1 MFLGGACGVY
11 VVMFD
16 GTPPGGKQLLA
27 LALVSLFG
35 TVGGGVLGL
44 VLGLVRILFVRWRQ
58 RTDRIKTE
66 RRVER

>member
-16 GTPPGGKQLLA
+16 GAPPGGKQLLA

-44 VLGLVRILFVRWRQ
+44 VRILFVRWRQ